1 VLWYDPAPQWASG
14 VAYRW
19 RLQHDPDSGR
29 IRVRWYEGKKLLSDS
44 GNIFDKRY
52 RGGRLGMYVFSQDN
66 VYYSALLA
74 GSPEIRDYALSFNGK
89 DASGDLGALSDFLG
103 ESSGFTVAAWV
114 WITGANGKVVCDLPP
129 ITFGEKASDV
139 GFLKQCSDDEED
151 WKLTNKATPS
161 KPTGPSGDHT
171 TGGRSG
177 YYAYLEGS
185 GIAIGSRASFETP
198 WFAAGDGCN
207 MSFFYHMS
215 DRSSGNNMGTLLV
228 EVKTVDKTWFA
239 VFWKAGS
246 QGDKWLQGNVDLSVS
261 SFILVD
267 KLGRLNSFNFNY
279 KSCSSHSFRF
289 HLQSKQQFNTNYS
302 RISTVQ

>member
-1 VLWYDPAPQWASG
+1 MQ
-14 VAYRW
+14 
-19 RLQHDPDSGR
+19 
-29 IRVRWYEGKKLLSDS
+29 
-44 GNIFDKRY
+44 
-52 RGGRLGMYVFSQDN
+52 
-66 VYYSALLA
+66 
-74 GSPEIRDYALSFNGK
+74 
-89 DASGDLGALSDFLG
+89 
-103 ESSGFTVAAWV
+103 
-114 WITGANGKVVCDLPP
+114 
-129 ITFGEKASDV
+129 
-139 GFLKQCSDDEED
+139 
-151 WKLTNKATPS
+151 
-161 KPTGPSGDHT
+161 
-171 TGGRSG
+171 
-177 YYAYLEGS
+177 
-185 GIAIGSRASFETP
+185 ASFETP